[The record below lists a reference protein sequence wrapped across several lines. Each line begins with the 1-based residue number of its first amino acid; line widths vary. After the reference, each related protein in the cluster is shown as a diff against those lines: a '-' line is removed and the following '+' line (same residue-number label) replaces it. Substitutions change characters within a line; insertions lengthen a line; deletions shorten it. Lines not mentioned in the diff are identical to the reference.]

1 MRAVVKFEFL
11 PFVSAHLMKRQRIY
25 SFYVPQTGELRNLRD
40 LVIVIRVAGIVI
52 EGDRGVIG
60 YA

>member
-1 MRAVVKFEFL
+1 
-11 PFVSAHLMKRQRIY
+11 MKRQRIY

>member
-1 MRAVVKFEFL
+1 
-11 PFVSAHLMKRQRIY
+11 MKRQRIY
-25 SFYVPQTGELRNLRD
+25 SFYVPQAGGELRNLHD
-40 LVIVIRVAGIVI
+40 LVIVIRVAGMLVI

>member
-1 MRAVVKFEFL
+1 
-11 PFVSAHLMKRQRIY
+11 MKRQRIY
-25 SFYVPQTGELRNLRD
+25 SFYVPQAGGELRNLRD